1 MGEINNN
8 EESKPPIMDNES
20 FGNLFIHKLILEKE
34 DFDYLVDEKTYD
46 LFKKISGQNTS
57 KTICINGFILDKIIA
72 LLIKSERKIK
82 FIFFGGKKDNNNLSQ
97 ITADFNETLNI
108 KPFRQIGI
116 FTDYA
121 ELKFDTF
128 VINYFTFC

>member
-46 LFKKISGQNTS
+46 LFKKISGQNAS
-57 KTICINGFILDKIIA
+57 KTISINGFILDKIIA

-82 FIFFGGKKDNNNLSQ
+82 FIFFGGKKDNNNLLQ

-116 FTDYA
+116 
-121 ELKFDTF
+121 LQ
-128 VINYFTFC
+128 IMWN